1 MPDAK
6 IHRRAVAKVTD
17 SEIGPGM
24 TPSHRVR
31 PLVHDGDFGHH
42 DPFLFLMEDWF
53 DPHVFDLHPH
63 RGMETVTFVL
73 EGELDHREKGKPSSR
88 FVAGDAMW
96 MTAGRGVIHNEAPVE
111 EKTVHTLQLWVNLPA
126 AEKMAEPRYQVLK
139 RDAMPVWRADGAE
152 VRLFSGRTGDLQS
165 SNSESRAG
173 HHDRGDLAASCP
185 RRAGFAGALQR
196 LSLCHRRQRVL
207 RCRAHAGAGRTDRVD
222 GTSGRRW
229 PVGILHPSRR
239 GVVARSS
246 LGRRAAARV
255 GDCLWSLRDEHE
267 GSEFGKPSRIIR
279 RGDSA
284 ESVRG
289 FRSVVALQVGHGLLG
304 FRRGTM
310 YSRA

>member
-165 SNSESRAG
+165 STLNHVPVTMIEVTLQPHARVAPDLPARYNGFLYVIAGSGFFGVERTPARAG
-173 HHDRGDLAASCP
+173 QIVWMELPGGDGRSEFSIQ
-185 RRAGFAGALQR
+185 AGEE
-196 LSLCHRRQRVL
+196 SLRVL
-207 RCRAHAGAGRTDRVD
+207 LWAGEPLHESVIAYGPFVMNTKDQIRQAFADYQAGR
-222 GTSGRRW
+222 
-229 PVGILHPSRR
+229 
-239 GVVARSS
+239 
-246 LGRRAAARV
+246 
-255 GDCLWSLRDEHE
+255 
-267 GSEFGKPSRIIR
+267 FG
-279 RGDSA
+279 
-284 ESVRG
+284 
-289 FRSVVALQVGHGLLG
+289 
-304 FRRGTM
+304 
-310 YSRA
+310 